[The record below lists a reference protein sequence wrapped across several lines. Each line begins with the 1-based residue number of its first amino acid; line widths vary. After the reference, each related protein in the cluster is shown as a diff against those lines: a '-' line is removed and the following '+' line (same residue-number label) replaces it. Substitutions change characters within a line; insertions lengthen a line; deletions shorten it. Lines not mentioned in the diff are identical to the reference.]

1 MITLFKSLFGTPWED
16 KVELI
21 DKKELLKWLYE
32 RERHYDNSD
41 WYQDNPADGERA
53 IAFREVIAHVKSM

>member
-16 KVELI
+16 KAELI
-21 DKKELLKWLYE
+21 DKKALLKWLDE

-41 WYQDNPADGERA
+41 WFQDNPADGERA

>member
-21 DKKELLKWLYE
+21 DKKELLKWLDE

-41 WYQDNPADGERA
+41 RHKNNPHDGERA
-53 IAFREVIAHVKSM
+53 IASREVIAHVKSM

>member
-1 MITLFKSLFGTPWED
+1 MITLFKSLLGTPWED

-53 IAFREVIAHVKSM
+53 IAVREVIAHVKSM

>member
-21 DKKELLKWLYE
+21 DKKELLKWLDE

-41 WYQDNPADGERA
+41 WYQDNPADRERA